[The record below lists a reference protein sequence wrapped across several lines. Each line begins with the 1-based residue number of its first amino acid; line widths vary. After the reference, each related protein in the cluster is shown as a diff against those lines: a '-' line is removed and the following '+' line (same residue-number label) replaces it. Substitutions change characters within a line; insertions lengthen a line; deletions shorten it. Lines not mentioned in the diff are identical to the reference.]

1 MEKLGY
7 TMNACQVLMF
17 GFHTK
22 PFNWDL
28 WILLKN
34 AKYKQS
40 STFMMI
46 IQVYCVM
53 ADSILHPNTTRAIN
67 PMLDDTI
74 IYAFHKSKT
83 HYL

>member
-1 MEKLGY
+1 M
-7 TMNACQVLMF
+7 
-17 GFHTK
+17 
-22 PFNWDL
+22 
-28 WILLKN
+28 
-34 AKYKQS
+34 
-40 STFMMI
+40 FMMI